1 MQNLKGTSLKTVI
14 ARFAEVKELV
24 NQGETTGTDDEGEEI
39 DVNKIE
45 TALKTAGIALRDT
58 KGEMRNLDDVFIELS
73 EKWDSLN
80 TMQ

>member
-1 MQNLKGTSLKTVI
+1 MI

-58 KGEMRNLDDVFIELS
+58 KGEMRDLDDVFIELS